1 MVNKIFNFLN
11 PFKKGDDIPQVTIP
25 SCYNLPSSVIPHWV
39 SCDIKSQVKSMVESN
54 TKLYEMVKKH
64 GKVVVNFQTEWDEK
78 KKVSLTNYRHFLRHR
93 TMYLHLLDGEFF
105 NLDSDSDKMQ
115 WKRHQLLNQ
124 IL

>member
-25 SCYNLPSSVIPHWV
+25 SCYNLPSWAIPHWV

-54 TKLYEMVKKH
+54 TKLYKEVKKS
-64 GKVVVNFQTEWDEK
+64 GKVVVNFQAR
-78 KKVSLTNYRHFLRHR
+78 VSTYQYFWRPR

-105 NLDSDSDKMQ
+105 NLDSDSDKIR

>member
-1 MVNKIFNFLN
+1 MMNKIFNFILN
-11 PFKKGDDIPQVTIP
+11 RFKKGDDIPQVTIP
-25 SCYNLPSSVIPHWV
+25 SCYSLTSSVIPHWV

-54 TKLYEMVKKH
+54 TKLYEEVKKH
-64 GKVVVNFQTEWDEK
+64 GKVVVNFETR
-78 KKVSLTNYRHFLRHR
+78 VSNYRHFWRHR

-115 WKRHQLLNQ
+115 WKRQQILNQ

>member
-1 MVNKIFNFLN
+1 MMNKIFNFLN

-25 SCYNLPSSVIPHWV
+25 SCYNLPSSAIPHWV

-54 TKLYEMVKKH
+54 TKLYKEVKKS
-64 GKVVVNFQTEWDEK
+64 GKVVVNFQAVNLSTFW
-78 KKVSLTNYRHFLRHR
+78 RHR

-115 WKRHQLLNQ
+115 WKRHQILNQ
-124 IL
+124 ILV